1 MLEAII
7 VFAAVLLDR
16 LTKLWAAGPLKVA
29 GRLDFIPGVME
40 FNYVENKGAAF
51 SMFWGKTWLFILL
64 TVLIV
69 AFLIGY
75 LIKYRATEGL
85 WARIAIAS
93 IIGGAIGNLIDRI
106 LYGYVIDFLRPTFI
120 RFAVF
125 NVADIFVTCGAILFI
140 FILLIFPK
148 EKKTDGT
155 V

>member
-1 MLEAII
+1 
-7 VFAAVLLDR
+7 
-16 LTKLWAAGPLKVA
+16 
-29 GRLDFIPGVME
+29 
-40 FNYVENKGAAF
+40 
-51 SMFWGKTWLFILL
+51 MFWGKTWLFILL

-140 FILLIFPK
+140 FILLVFPK